1 MANKI
6 HTTHPCTLPLDSVA
20 DVFQTGE
27 TPKRGDGE
35 RGVVLSPYQNLL
47 RYYERLQSAY
57 GWTMQE
63 IDSHEI
69 AFLLDQ
75 LVVTA
80 LCEQQE
86 SARFI
91 DDVM

>member
-1 MANKI
+1 M
-6 HTTHPCTLPLDSVA
+6 DSVA
-20 DVFQTGE
+20 DLLQIGE
-27 TPKRGDGE
+27 PPKRGDGE

-63 IDSHEI
+63 IDGHEI
-69 AFLLDQ
+69 TFLLDQ

-80 LCEQQE
+80 LCEQQQCE
-86 SARFI
+86 RYI

>member
-1 MANKI
+1 M
-6 HTTHPCTLPLDSVA
+6 DSVT
-20 DVFQTGE
+20 DLLQIGE
-27 TPKRGDGE
+27 PPKRRDGE

-63 IDSHEI
+63 IDRHEI
-69 AFLLDQ
+69 TFLLDQ

-80 LCEQQE
+80 LCEQQQCE
-86 SARFI
+86 RYI

>member
-1 MANKI
+1 
-6 HTTHPCTLPLDSVA
+6 
-20 DVFQTGE
+20 
-27 TPKRGDGE
+27 
-35 RGVVLSPYQNLL
+35 
-47 RYYERLQSAY
+47 
-57 GWTMQE
+57 MQE

-80 LCEQQE
+80 ICEE
-86 SARFI
+86 RLSERFI

>member
-1 MANKI
+1 M
-6 HTTHPCTLPLDSVA
+6 DSVT
-20 DVFQTGE
+20 DLLQIGE
-27 TPKRGDGE
+27 PPKRRDGE

-63 IDSHEI
+63 IDRHEI

-80 LCEQQE
+80 ICEE
-86 SARFI
+86 RLSERFI

>member
-1 MANKI
+1 M
-6 HTTHPCTLPLDSVA
+6 DSVT
-20 DVFQTGE
+20 DLLQIGE
-27 TPKRGDGE
+27 PPKRGDGE

-63 IDSHEI
+63 IDEHEVS
-69 AFLLDQ
+69 FLLDQ

>member
-1 MANKI
+1 M
-6 HTTHPCTLPLDSVA
+6 DSVA
-20 DVFQTGE
+20 DVFQIGE
-27 TPKRGDGE
+27 PPKRRDGE
-35 RGVVLSPYQNLL
+35 RGGVLSPYQNVL

-63 IDSHEI
+63 IDRHEI
-69 AFLLDQ
+69 TFLLDQ

-80 LCEQQE
+80 LCEQQQSE
-86 SARFI
+86 RYI

>member
-1 MANKI
+1 M
-6 HTTHPCTLPLDSVA
+6 DSVT
-20 DVFQTGE
+20 DLLQIGE
-27 TPKRGDGE
+27 PPKRGDGE

-63 IDSHEI
+63 IDAHEI
-69 AFLLDQ
+69 TFLLDQ

-80 LCEQQE
+80 LCEQQQCE
-86 SARFI
+86 RYI